1 MSTKITIHIYD
12 HPPTTSYATFTL
24 KFLGAKQYVSG
35 SFEDYTT
42 SSTLYTLSLQ
52 EALLITE
59 AKLFSNLICVV
70 ISTHSW

>member
-1 MSTKITIHIYD
+1 MSTKITIHIYG
-12 HPPTTSYATFTL
+12 HSVASYVTFTS
-24 KFLGAKQYVSG
+24 KFLDAKQYMLG

-59 AKLFSNLICVV
+59 AKFFSNLICID
-70 ISTHSW
+70 ISTHFW